1 MITTQ
6 AIAFATIKRFL
17 SLRPEGPAGSDGQAP
32 ASPAIADGSALALR
46 EIVAPPVFV
55 VSSVLRDGAVIKNA
69 CDALKQLFAHKQNDQ
84 R

>member
-1 MITTQ
+1 MITAQ

-17 SLRPEGPAGSDGQAP
+17 SLRRERSAGFDGQAS